1 MTIPPANPPAVAWR
15 VRDIYLPSLASKTG
29 LLEET
34 RQFLQT
40 YARVGDLAAAR
51 RALVDGELPQRARET
66 RETIVKVLYQRLM
79 RWLPAS
85 WVLSDLATFAA
96 DTVHPSLQAS
106 LLLHVAR
113 QDALLYDFVQQVVVP
128 RWRDG
133 ERVLIRADVQR
144 FLDLAQPNHPEIDGW
159 SHATREKLAGNVLS
173 TLRDYGLLKG
183 TARKEIVEPIVPD
196 AAAEHL
202 VRLLRAEGV
211 GEGAIASHL
220 DWRLWLWDTRQ
231 TRAFMSGLGSREA
244 VV

>member
-1 MTIPPANPPAVAWR
+1 MTISSAESPDVAWR

-29 LLEET
+29 LLDET
-34 RQFLQT
+34 RQFLRM
-40 YARVGDLAAAR
+40 YARVGDFAAAR

-66 RETIVKVLYQRLM
+66 RETIIKVLHQRLI
-79 RWLPAS
+79 RWLPPD

-96 DTVHPSLQAS
+96 DTVQPSLQAA

-113 QDALLYDFVQQVVVP
+113 QDVLLYDFVQQVVVP
-128 RWRDG
+128 RWQDG
-133 ERVLIRADVQR
+133 ERILIRADVQR

-183 TARKEIVEPIVPD
+183 TARKEIIEPIVPD
-196 AAAEHL
+196 AVAEHL
-202 VRLLRAEGV
+202 VRLLRVEGV
-211 GEGAIASHL
+211 GEESIASHL
-220 DWRLWLWDTRQ
+220 DWRLWLWDTR
-231 TRAFMSGLGSREA
+231 RARSFTSGLASREA